1 MLGPDMI
8 QFGGKGSL
16 TNWKSRFWPL
26 GLLLVGIFVSS
37 STVVTSKQFVK
48 GIADYSPVRVT
59 EAQFSIFWNE
69 WWWMFVKGWH
79 ATEYVLVFLVLR
91 HALVRDRT
99 RLAVLATA
107 FFAASD
113 EIHQIWVPRRGG
125 RISDWLIDLLGVSF
139 CVAWF
144 EFAKRESMSRAG
156 RFVVLGGLAVGLIG
170 VLRLLAL
177 NPFP

>member
-1 MLGPDMI
+1 M
-8 QFGGKGSL
+8 

-26 GLLLVGIFVSS
+26 GLLLIGIFVSS

-79 ATEYVLVFLVLR
+79 ATEYVLVFLALR
-91 HALVRDRT
+91 HALGRDRT

-139 CVAWF
+139 CVAWS
-144 EFAKRESMSRAG
+144 EFAKAGVDEQSGPICDSGGIGSRIDQRAP
-156 RFVVLGGLAVGLIG
+156 RPCPQSIPLDAEVVG
-170 VLRLLAL
+170 
-177 NPFP
+177 

>member
-1 MLGPDMI
+1 M
-8 QFGGKGSL
+8 
-16 TNWKSRFWPL
+16 TNWKSRVWPL

-79 ATEYVLVFLVLR
+79 ATEYVLVFLALR
-91 HALVRDRT
+91 HLLGRDRT
-99 RLAVLATA
+99 LFAVLATA
-107 FFAASD
+107 IFAASD

-125 RISDWLIDLLGVSF
+125 RVSDWLIDLLGVSF
-139 CVAWF
+139 CLVWLKLG
-144 EFAKRESMSRAG
+144 KRDSMSAASRILT
-156 RFVVLGGLAVGLIG
+156 LGGVAMGLIG
-170 VLRLLAL
+170 GLRFLAL